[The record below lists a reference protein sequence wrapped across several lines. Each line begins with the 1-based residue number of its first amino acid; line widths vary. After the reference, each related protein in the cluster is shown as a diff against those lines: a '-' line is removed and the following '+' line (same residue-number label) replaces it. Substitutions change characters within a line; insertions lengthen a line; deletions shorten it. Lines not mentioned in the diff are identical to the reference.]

1 VANDLLS
8 ARITLLL
15 PLCPLNLP
23 TFHALLTPLGQ
34 TAIAR
39 AAELDPTEES
49 FLVAFTKLQKQFD
62 ADLAKAALETVIL
75 RRKARAKFTRAD
87 AMYFTRDGLEAASS
101 EIISRYRAARF
112 TPFNRVAD
120 LCCGIG
126 GDTIGLSLPRTIIGI
141 DLNPLHLALA
151 AANLAAYGLRADL
164 VEGDLTHTSL
174 PPVEAAF
181 FDPGRRAS
189 GRRLYSV
196 RDYRPPL
203 SIIDSWLPLPL
214 GVKISPGVNLREI
227 DRYDCEVE
235 FISLDGELKE
245 CALWFGS
252 LKTTTRRATLLSA
265 RSSPIFLTSSDSPRH
280 PVHLSPPL
288 AFLYEPDPAILRAGL
303 VSTLAAQL
311 NAAQLDPDIAYLT
324 SDALTATPFAR
335 AFAIEA
341 ALPFSQKRLREK
353 LRSMSVGR
361 VTVKKRGSP
370 LDPDD
375 FARSLKLKGDEERIV
390 FLTHV
395 NGKPWVLIGRRIP

>member
-1 VANDLLS
+1 MD
-8 ARITLLL
+8 
-15 PLCPLNLP
+15 LP
-23 TFHALLTPLGQ
+23 TFHLLLTPLGQ
-34 TAIAR
+34 QAIAH
-39 AAELDPTEES
+39 AAELEPTEES
-49 FLVAFTKLQKQFD
+49 FLAALTKLRKQYS

-87 AMYFTRDGLEAASS
+87 AMYFTRDGLEVASS

-265 RSSPIFLTSSDSPRH
+265 RSSPIFLTSSDSLRH
-280 PVHLSPPL
+280 PAHLSPPL

-324 SDALTATPFAR
+324 SDALTVTPFAR

-341 ALPFSQKRLREK
+341 AMPFSQKRLREK
-353 LRSMSVGR
+353 LRAMNVGR

-395 NGKPWVLIGRRIP
+395 NGKPWVLIGAPLRVAPLWGSQRDGWRLGRE

>member
-1 VANDLLS
+1 VD
-8 ARITLLL
+8 
-15 PLCPLNLP
+15 LP
-23 TFHALLTPLGQ
+23 TFHLLLTPLGQ
-34 TAIAR
+34 QAIAH

-49 FLVAFTKLQKQFD
+49 FLAALAKLRKQYS

-75 RRKARAKFTRAD
+75 RRKAHAKFTRAD
-87 AMYFTRDGLEAASS
+87 AMYFTRDGLEVASS

-112 TPFNRVAD
+112 TPFKRVAD

-126 GDTIGLSLPRTIIGI
+126 GDTIGLAVSSPSPDGVAPSGEGDRGWGLTAL
-141 DLNPLHLALA
+141 DLSPLHLALA

-164 VEGDLTHTSL
+164 IEGDLTHTVL

-196 RDYRPPL
+196 RDYHPPL

-341 ALPFSQKRLREK
+341 AMPFSQKRLREK
-353 LRSMSVGR
+353 LRAMNVGR

-395 NGKPWVLIGRRIP
+395 NGKPWALIGSRIP